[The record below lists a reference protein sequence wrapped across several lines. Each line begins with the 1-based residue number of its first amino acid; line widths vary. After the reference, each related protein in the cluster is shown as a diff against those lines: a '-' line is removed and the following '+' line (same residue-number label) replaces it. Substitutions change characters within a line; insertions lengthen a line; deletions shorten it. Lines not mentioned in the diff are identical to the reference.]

1 MLKNNSLVT
10 FLITLMFFIQYL
22 GVGVYAHI
30 LILFL
35 ILVHIANSKFYPI
48 TNFDAIFVLIVIF
61 IFSIKALNIPPFDS
75 FLVFKFYFGFILFY
89 IFFKISKYQIDY
101 KYLFIITCIVSIIDF
116 TLINTVIPIETM
128 KNIPGGEMNVA
139 AKELKGDF
147 YRSYG
152 LGSSPTVSA
161 TIVVV
166 LLTSIFYYQREQFK
180 DKYIYFS
187 IVPLLMFGSGTGFFL
202 FFLFLFIRYKLY
214 KGKKILFGILIL
226 IISIIILTLVDQNEN
241 GGLLS
246 RISVVYFNFLIDLK
260 AEQINEVLVKI
271 DNSIIQTLFGYS
283 YKPDEG
289 LRIMSDFGWLD
300 MLETCGYAGVILVWI
315 FVIVKKKIKTP
326 AVLLFMIG
334 AFHYPALFS
343 IPGQI
348 LIGALLAAESQ
359 NVSFAKKNI
368 LQCENKL

>member
-1 MLKNNSLVT
+1 MLKNKSLVT

-30 LILFL
+30 LIILL
-35 ILVHIANSKFYPI
+35 ILVHILNYRFYPI
-48 TNFDAIFVLIVIF
+48 TNFDAIFVLTVIF
-61 IFSIKALNIPPFDS
+61 IFLIKALNIPPLDS

-89 IFFKISKYQIDY
+89 IFFKISKFQIDY
-101 KYLFIITCIVSIIDF
+101 RYLFIITCIVSIIDF
-116 TLINTVIPIETM
+116 TLINTFVPIETM
-128 KNIPGGEMNVA
+128 KNIPGGEMNIS
-139 AKELKGDF
+139 AKELRGAF

-161 TIVVV
+161 TIIVV
-166 LLTSIFYYQREQFK
+166 LLASIFYYQRKQYK
-180 DKYIYFS
+180 DKYILFS
-187 IVPLLMFGSGTGFFL
+187 IIPLLMFGSGTGFFL
-202 FFLFLFIRYKLY
+202 FFLFLFMRYKLY

-226 IISIIILTLVDQNEN
+226 IIFIITITLIDQNEN

-246 RISVVYFNFLIDLK
+246 RISIVYYNFLIDLK
-260 AEQINEVLVKI
+260 LEQINEVLVKL

-300 MLETCGYAGVILVWI
+300 MLEACGYVGIILLWI
-315 FVIVKKKIKTP
+315 FVIIKKKFKTP
-326 AVLLFMIG
+326 VVLLFMIG

-348 LIGALLAAESQ
+348 LIGALLAAECQ
-359 NVSFAKKNI
+359 NVSTENKNI